1 MELYELMVN
10 TYTSLGPA
18 QATINRSA
26 PLDKRKKNLH
36 CNDPWSDQLADVTAN
51 KYVMIIK
58 SNILKNYRLSI
69 DYIKRDTA
77 LFLDVIYIIFT
88 TKFEKVR
95 SGNTW
100 CP

>member
-1 MELYELMVN
+1 MVN
-10 TYTSLGPA
+10 TYTGQGPA
-18 QATINRSA
+18 QVAIKRSA
-26 PLDKRKKNLH
+26 PLDKRKKNLL
-36 CNDPWSDQLADVTAN
+36 CNDPWSDQSVDVTAN

-58 SNILKNYRLSI
+58 SNILKNYCLSI

-88 TKFEKVR
+88 TKFEKVW

>member
-1 MELYELMVN
+1 MEQYELMVN
-10 TYTSLGPA
+10 TYTGEGPA
-18 QATINRSA
+18 QAVIKRSA

-36 CNDPWSDQLADVTAN
+36 CNDPWSDQSVDVTAN

-58 SNILKNYRLSI
+58 SNILKNYCLSI

-95 SGNTW
+95 SGKTW